1 MTLNRYGYILSNG
14 VTMLAMGLLIVSFLS
29 CKTIKVTAIDPVVKN
44 EINYI
49 PYYLKVY
56 EADSLFLTNN
66 YQRSYE
72 ILDSLFQHYEP
83 LNMEGYFEYS
93 AYIATS
99 VLTHHLKDIDKK
111 IRKGYA
117 DFGHISISHKNS
129 FDFYDSIMKTSKL
142 TETEIRILKLEHSKK
157 INLDLRQKIVIMSE
171 EDQAP
176 RIDYNTDKIK
186 FYQEKHKIE
195 IEDII
200 SKYGYPNY
208 KVIGDVSY
216 SDGTDKIYKSVSFT
230 TIFLHQDMNVKEKYL
245 PMMLEGVKKGTFL
258 PADYAAIFD
267 KSIWQ
272 STSEKNNPQQLYGTF
287 PKLNL
292 KYPKKINTIRKSI
305 GLPHLG
311 YEVWRYNQIFEEK
324 VNTN

>member
-1 MTLNRYGYILSNG
+1 MKRYIITLKKISGFLIALILIHS
-14 VTMLAMGLLIVSFLS
+14 LFS
-29 CKTIKVTAIDPVVKN
+29 CKTVKISN
-44 EINYI
+44 NSVAKKEINYI

-93 AYIATS
+93 TYIASS

-111 IRKGYA
+111 IKRGYA

-129 FDFYDSIMKTSKL
+129 FDFYDSIMKISKL
-142 TETEIRILKLEHSKK
+142 TETEIQTLKIEHSKK

-176 RIDYNTDKIK
+176 RMDYNLEKIK
-186 FYQEKHKIE
+186 FYQEKHKTE

-216 SDGTDKIYKSVSFT
+216 SDGTDKNYKSVSFT

-258 PADYAAIFD
+258 PADYAAIYD
-267 KSIWQ
+267 KSMLQ
-272 STSEKNNPQQLYGTF
+272 KTEKKNNPRQLYGTF
-287 PKLNL
+287 PGFNL
-292 KYPKKINTIRKSI
+292 IYPKKITSIRKSI
-305 GLPHLG
+305 GLPSFRH
-311 YEVWRYNQIFEEK
+311 EVWRYNQIFEEK
-324 VNTN
+324 IEIN